1 MSKATRMISLRLG
14 SRVKDW
20 KVEDK
25 VGSGTYG
32 EVWKAKHRRGTY
44 VAIKSF
50 ARLRQVV
57 RQDRL
62 MREIV
67 REVIAQAQINH
78 ENVVAFLTDDV
89 NKGCIVCEFIP
100 SSLEKE
106 MKLRKASGIWF
117 SADQSLTI
125 FRGILE
131 GLRAI
136 HEKNVVHGDMKP
148 ANILMT
154 DRLTP
159 KISDFGMA
167 SILSEKK
174 FPCPFFHGSN
184 NWAAPEAL
192 SGAKPNFQSDLFSA
206 GIIAYLLFTKQH
218 PFHYNDPTGLSTPQ
232 DYISDASYVIKSARS
247 LSPSVPAAV
256 SEIIDKLLQRD
267 RDKRYN
273 NVQEV
278 LISLTELEAP
288 SSPGMPPGMD
298 AAKEIADSLV
308 EAKRLFHTEFNPSA
322 AIKVLDRII
331 KKFKG
336 AQAGF
341 LANAFSYKAFIH
353 NHLKDWDD
361 SIEAAS
367 EGILIDP
374 NHSDSYMARGYARK
388 HKAMETDDAQ
398 LLIQAREDFNKAKIL
413 AQDYRT
419 REQAQKYLDQIA

>member
-1 MSKATRMISLRLG
+1 MSKVTRMISLKVG

-20 KVEDK
+20 KVEHK

-32 EVWKAKHRRGTY
+32 EVWTAKHRRGTY

-62 MREIV
+62 LREIV

-78 ENVVAFLTDDV
+78 ENVLAFLTDDI

-100 SSLEKE
+100 SSLERE
-106 MKLRKASGIWF
+106 MKQKKASGIWF
-117 SADQSLTI
+117 SSDQALTI

-148 ANILMT
+148 ANILIT

-192 SGAKPNFQSDLFSA
+192 SGVKPDFQSDLFSV

-218 PFHYNDPTGLSTPQ
+218 PFYYNDPTGLSAPQ
-232 DYISDASYVIKSARS
+232 DYISDLSYVIKSARS
-247 LSPSVPAAV
+247 IDPSVPAAV

-288 SSPGMPPGMD
+288 SSPGMPPGIE

-308 EAKRLFHTEFNPSA
+308 EAKRLFHAEFSPPA
-322 AIKVLDRII
+322 AIKVLDRVI
-331 KKFKG
+331 KKFG
-336 AQAGF
+336 EARAAF

-353 NHLKDWDD
+353 NHMKEWDD

-367 EGILIDP
+367 KGILIDP
-374 NHSDSYMARGYARK
+374 NHSDSYLARGYARK
-388 HKAMETDDAQ
+388 RKAIDTDNAQ
-398 LLIQAREDFNKAKIL
+398 LLGQAREDLNKAKIL

-419 REQAQKYLDQIA
+419 REQAQKYLDEIA